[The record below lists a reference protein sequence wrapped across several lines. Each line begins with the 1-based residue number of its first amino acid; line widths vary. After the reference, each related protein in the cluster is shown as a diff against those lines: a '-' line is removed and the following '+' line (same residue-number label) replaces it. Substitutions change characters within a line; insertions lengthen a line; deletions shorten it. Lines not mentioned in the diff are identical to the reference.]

1 MKVIALYLLL
11 INLFGLL
18 IMGADKRK
26 AKRKNRRVPEKRLFF
41 IALAGGAAG
50 VWIGMQLWR
59 HKTKHESFTV
69 GVPFLF
75 ILNVLCVY
83 LLLKWLYF
91 PEI

>member
-1 MKVIALYLLL
+1 MNFIVLYLLL
-11 INLFGLL
+11 INLIGF
-18 IMGADKRK
+18 IVMGADKRK
-26 AKRKNRRVPEKRLFF
+26 AKRRSRRVSEKRLFLT
-41 IALAGGAAG
+41 ALAGGSAG

-83 LLLKWLYF
+83 LLVKWLYF
-91 PEI
+91 PDI